1 MLDERTRTIS
11 WQAFLE
17 KEKKAPYFQKLL
29 SFLTAERLNK
39 TIYPPEEDVFNALKL
54 TPFET
59 VKVVI
64 IGQDPYHGPN
74 QAMGLSFSVREGL
87 KKPPSL
93 NNIFKALKK
102 DLALSPPEHGSL
114 EAWARQGVLLLNATL
129 TVEAHK
135 AGSHAKIGWQ
145 HFTDKIISTLNTHD
159 KPIIYLLWGAYAQK
173 KETLINTHQHHILR
187 APHPSPL
194 SAHRGFLD
202 CQHFSKTNT
211 LLKKAG
217 RTPINWQL

>member
-135 AGSHAKIGWQ
+135 AVDFSHRMPPVQNMAI
-145 HFTDKIISTLNTHD
+145 FLSLSFF
-159 KPIIYLLWGAYAQK
+159 
-173 KETLINTHQHHILR
+173 KE
-187 APHPSPL
+187 
-194 SAHRGFLD
+194 
-202 CQHFSKTNT
+202 HFSFAN
-211 LLKKAG
+211 
-217 RTPINWQL
+217 QLAWF